1 MGMAWLCTHVWEH
14 YLFTGD
20 KNFLAE
26 KFDTLCESAE
36 FFADFLTED
45 EKGRLVT
52 NPSVSPENTYYAKNG
67 RTGTLCKGSSM
78 DSQILYVLFTAVINS
93 SAILGE
99 KTDFADKLRS
109 MRDRLPKPEIGKYGQ
124 IMEWA
129 EDYDE
134 VEPGHRHISQLYA
147 CLLYTSPSPRDRG

>member
-1 MGMAWLCTHVWEH
+1 MDKKNLAFDKVNYILLAVGMAWLCTHVWEH

-52 NPSVSPENTYYAKNG
+52 NPSVSPENTYYAK
-67 RTGTLCKGSSM
+67 TG
-78 DSQILYVLFTAVINS
+78 
-93 SAILGE
+93 
-99 KTDFADKLRS
+99 
-109 MRDRLPKPEIGKYGQ
+109 
-124 IMEWA
+124 
-129 EDYDE
+129 
-134 VEPGHRHISQLYA
+134 
-147 CLLYTSPSPRDRG
+147 